1 MSTDGLNPVR
11 RRASLADDVA
21 EALRARL
28 LRGDF
33 KAGDR
38 LPTGAELSAAFNVSL
53 SVIREAMSRL
63 KHDGLVET
71 IQGAGVFATAAGSSR
86 TFRLEAHDGDRKALK
101 QIFELRLA
109 FEEGAAYLA
118 ALRRTPKTLQGMRK
132 AFERM
137 HAEDAAAGAAADKE
151 FHRLIAGAAG
161 NPLFLEF
168 FDFLAARIDST
179 IFIARTHSAEAGI
192 SAEALQ
198 EHRTLLRAIEAQ
210 DGEAAKAAMFKHLSN
225 AAARLKL

>member
-1 MSTDGLNPVR
+1 MSTDGLKPVK

-21 EALRARL
+21 DALRERL

-38 LPTGAELSAAFNVSL
+38 LPTGSELSAAFSVSL
-53 SVIREAMSRL
+53 AVIREAMSRL

-71 IQGAGVFATAAGSSR
+71 IQGAGVFATGTGGSK
-86 TFRLEAHDGDRKALK
+86 TFRLDADGGGQEALK
-101 QIFELRLA
+101 HIFELRLA

-118 ALRRTPKTLQGMRK
+118 ASRRTPRTLRGLRK
-132 AFERM
+132 AFELM
-137 HAEDAAAGAAADKE
+137 HADDPGAGAAADKE
-151 FHRLIAGAAG
+151 FHRLIAGATG

-179 IFIARTHSAEAGI
+179 IFIARAHSAEAGV
-192 SAEALQ
+192 SAEALE
-198 EHRTLLRAIEAQ
+198 EHREILRAIEAR
-210 DGEAAKAAMFKHLSN
+210 DGAAAKAAMFRHLNN
-225 AAARLKL
+225 AAARLRL